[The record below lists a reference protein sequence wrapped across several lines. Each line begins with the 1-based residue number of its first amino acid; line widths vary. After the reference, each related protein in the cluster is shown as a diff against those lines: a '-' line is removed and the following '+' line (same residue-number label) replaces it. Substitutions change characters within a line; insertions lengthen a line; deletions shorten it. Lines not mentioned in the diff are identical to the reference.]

1 MHSASPYFN
10 STEIGYYI
18 IIFVILIFVSTINAL
33 IPADASWAIKLFSAF
48 SVIGV
53 GSYIMNFALFATGAM
68 TEAALLSSLMGFF
81 NVMLAALISTFYIV
95 DQLELVCM
103 IAVFGVGALLTVIQ
117 LLASGGTLVAAKFG
131 LMAVAFIS
139 LGLACYFD
147 INDSDGIVG

>member
-1 MHSASPYFN
+1 
-10 STEIGYYI
+10 
-18 IIFVILIFVSTINAL
+18 
-33 IPADASWAIKLFSAF
+33 
-48 SVIGV
+48 
-53 GSYIMNFALFATGAM
+53 MNFALFATGAM